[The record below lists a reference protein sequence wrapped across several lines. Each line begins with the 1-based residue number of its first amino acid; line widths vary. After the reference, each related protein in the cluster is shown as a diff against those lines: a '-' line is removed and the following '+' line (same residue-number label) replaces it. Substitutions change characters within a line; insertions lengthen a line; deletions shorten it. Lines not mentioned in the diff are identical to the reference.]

1 MIIRWVK
8 MTFHEHEV
16 IPFLEMLEGRQQ
28 KIRTF
33 PGCLYLEV
41 VQDVRYPNIIFSH
54 SHWENEAALN
64 AYRHSDFFKKTWSM
78 TKPRFAAPA
87 QAWTVQ
93 RLHELK

>member
-8 MTFHEHEV
+8 MTFHEQEV
-16 IPFLEMLEGRQQ
+16 ADFLAMLEGRQDR
-28 KIRTF
+28 IRTF

-54 SHWENEAALN
+54 SHWEDETALN

-93 RLHELK
+93 RLHELP